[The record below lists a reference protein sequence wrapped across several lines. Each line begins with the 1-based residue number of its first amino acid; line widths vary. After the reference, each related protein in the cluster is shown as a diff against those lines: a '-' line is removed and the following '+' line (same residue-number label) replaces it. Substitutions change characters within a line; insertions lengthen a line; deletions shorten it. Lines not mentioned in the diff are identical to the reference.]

1 MSINRFRT
9 TAVVD
14 DDVAVLRL
22 SQKLGKMDKPE
33 QRRFFAGSPKSGYFY
48 LFADEKMAPGL
59 IMETVMSTAGDS
71 ISTVYSAAG
80 CPWFATPGE
89 LTKAREQMVTA
100 MCEKVGLSAEAIGIE
115 DPVRGRSL
123 GPFELAFAQMIDL
136 MAEETSSSVVVSDT
150 HHQTMPS
157 L

>member
-1 MSINRFRT
+1 MSLNRFRT
-9 TAVVD
+9 TVVVD

-22 SQKLGKMDKPE
+22 SQKLGKMGKSE
-33 QRRFFAGSPKSGYFY
+33 QRPFFAGSPKSGYFY

-59 IMETVMSTAGDS
+59 IMETVMSAAGDS
-71 ISTVYSAAG
+71 ISTLYSTAG

-89 LTKAREQMVTA
+89 LTRARDQMVTA
-100 MCEKVGLSAEAIGIE
+100 MCEKVGLSVEAMGI
-115 DPVRGRSL
+115 DDAARGRSL

-136 MAEETSSSVVVSDT
+136 MTEETSSSVAVSDT
-150 HHQTMPS
+150 HHQTVP